1 MPFRDLL
8 RNEPETTR
16 ILLVED
22 DPGDVLITRESLA
35 ESRLPCDLSVVGD
48 GAAALDYLHKR
59 GDHADA
65 PTPHLVLLDLNL
77 PKVSGREVLAEAKGT
92 PALAHI
98 PIVVLTTSSSCVT
111 SIDLRSSVIGAS
123 NHSSSRSPGSHPVR
137 SRRVG
142 SLPSRFRSAG
152 RSELSFRRAVS
163 PCSRAPHSP

>member
-98 PIVVLTTSSSCVT
+98 PIVVLTTSSAEEDVVRT
-111 SIDLRSSVIGAS
+111 YELHANAFITKPVDFDRFHAVIRSIDEFFLDVARIP
-123 NHSSSRSPGSHPVR
+123 R
-137 SRRVG
+137 
-142 SLPSRFRSAG
+142 
-152 RSELSFRRAVS
+152 
-163 PCSRAPHSP
+163 